1 MDMERS
7 WPPPRTILSLS
18 KRSAGEKRGRVV
30 VSPSS
35 PWKNSR
41 EPRASGLR
49 TRSRREE
56 RFDAVAS
63 GATSNAEIVRNAL
76 GAQRVRAAPGRLLRC
91 RSSTMLRHRL
101 RRGRLAYGPAAL
113 RTRPVRFFSSL
124 LMRFFVRGTPTSPE
138 RRGGLDRARHGG
150 RRCAP
155 GASPA
160 GTARR
165 CADPSGGGRVF
176 RPPLLARD
184 PRRGFRARGRG
195 GRFRGLRSGPP
206 RPRRERTSATGG
218 EVELPRLDRQR
229 RPGGARTRGPERAGG
244 RRRPLG
250 GRRGRAV
257 GARRA
262 TGALLPRRGRDRGGH
277 AGAHPLRL
285 SAVGRVDGRAPV
297 AVVRSLSGQ
306 GAGPG

>member
-101 RRGRLAYGPAAL
+101 RRGRLASGPAAL
-113 RTRPVRFFSSL
+113 RTRPVRVFPRAAKPRS
-124 LMRFFVRGTPTSPE
+124 
-138 RRGGLDRARHGG
+138 RRIAAL
-150 RRCAP
+150 
-155 GASPA
+155 
-160 GTARR
+160 
-165 CADPSGGGRVF
+165 
-176 RPPLLARD
+176 
-184 PRRGFRARGRG
+184 
-195 GRFRGLRSGPP
+195 
-206 RPRRERTSATGG
+206 
-218 EVELPRLDRQR
+218 
-229 RPGGARTRGPERAGG
+229 
-244 RRRPLG
+244 
-250 GRRGRAV
+250 
-257 GARRA
+257 
-262 TGALLPRRGRDRGGH
+262 ALLPPS
-277 AGAHPLRL
+277 PLAVATKRFGV
-285 SAVGRVDGRAPV
+285 VGRLRRTGRPAAAELV
-297 AVVRSLSGQ
+297 SLGDIRMRTNTEVNH
-306 GAGPG
+306 AN